1 MGLILSAMN
10 AVGSTLADQ
19 WKEYIYCD
27 AIPADKICVRGHK
40 HTSGFGGNLGSD
52 NVITDGS
59 AIVVADGQC
68 MLIVEQGQ
76 VVDICAEPGVYT
88 YDSKTEPSVFTGS
101 LSESVKNVFA
111 TIGRR
116 FEFGGE
122 VGQDQRVYYF
132 NTKELTGQKYG
143 TANPIPFRVVDKNAN
158 IDLDISLKCF
168 GEYSLKVVDPV
179 LFYTNVSA
187 NHADDYSV
195 EELDSQLRS
204 ELLTALQPAFAMISE
219 KGIRYSE
226 IPAHTTELADLLN
239 EELSA
244 KWRTLRGIEIVSLGV
259 SSIKASEEDEKI
271 LQNMQVAASY
281 KDPSVAAANLAAAQ
295 ADSMREAAKN
305 DAGAAVGFM
314 GMNAAQAAG
323 GIDANQL
330 YAQATAQP
338 QEDSWTCE
346 KCGATSTGN
355 FCATCGAPKPTSGKW
370 ICPKCGK
377 ENDNNFCT
385 QCGEAK
391 PQ

>member
-204 ELLTALQPAFAMISE
+204 ELLTALQPAFAKISE

-305 DAGAAVGFM
+305 DGGAAVGFM

-346 KCGATSTGN
+346 KCGAASTGN

>member
-204 ELLTALQPAFAMISE
+204 ELLTALQPAFAKISE
-219 KGIRYSE
+219 KGVRYSE